1 MKKTTTKFRRL
12 VANGFID
19 VDDFYVISIKD
30 NEIDLQGHFNS
41 ELIKKYSSFV
51 FEVSRASY
59 VEATRSNI
67 NITLT

>member
-19 VDDFYVISIKD
+19 VDDFYVISLKD
-30 NEIDLQGHFNS
+30 NEIELQGHYRS
-41 ELIKKYSSFV
+41 DKIEKYSSFN
-51 FEVSRASY
+51 FEVGYHGYIVAN
-59 VEATRSNI
+59 RSNI